1 MEKSKI
7 RRKDYDKSMSM
18 VSESNNITP
27 KEGMS
32 SVNSSRLEDSE
43 PVSGSIDMSESMS
56 E

>member
-18 VSESNNITP
+18 VSESNVNTP

-32 SVNSSRLEDSE
+32 SVNSSRLDDS
-43 PVSGSIDMSESMS
+43 
-56 E
+56 